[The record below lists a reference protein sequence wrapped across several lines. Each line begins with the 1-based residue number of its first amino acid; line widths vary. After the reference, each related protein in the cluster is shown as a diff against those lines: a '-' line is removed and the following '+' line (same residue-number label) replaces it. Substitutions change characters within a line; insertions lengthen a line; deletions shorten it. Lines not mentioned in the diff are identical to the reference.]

1 MPAYA
6 VIGGQW
12 GDEGKGKV
20 VDYLSQNAHIV
31 ARFSGGN
38 NAGHTVLNE
47 QGEFKLHLIPSG
59 IFWPQAICVI
69 GNGVVIDP
77 DVLRE
82 EVEGLRA
89 RGIDL
94 DSLQVSDRAH
104 VIMPYH
110 ILLDRLEEEARGE
123 GALGT
128 TGRGVGPAYVDKT
141 ARSGIRV
148 GELLDPEGLLLRLH
162 EVLEHKNALI
172 TRLYGGDPFSVE
184 ELYERCR
191 EWGEWLRPF
200 VAPVEKTVR
209 SALAQGK
216 NLLLEGAQ
224 GALLDLDHGT
234 YPYVTSSHPTIGGA
248 AIGLGIGYR
257 SLAGVAGI
265 YKAYATRVGT
275 GPMPTE
281 LEDEVG
287 EAIRLRAWEYGTTT
301 GRARRCGWFD
311 GVAARYSAAVNEFSD
326 AILTRLDVL
335 DGFDTVK
342 VCVAYRLDGQ
352 VGEGFPSAAST
363 LARCEPVYEELP
375 GWDKPTAGLTSWE
388 DLPLQAQRYVKRIKE
403 LIGCPIALISTGPH
417 REETI
422 RLRPLIP

>member
-1 MPAYA
+1 
-6 VIGGQW
+6 
-12 GDEGKGKV
+12 
-20 VDYLSQNAHIV
+20 
-31 ARFSGGN
+31 
-38 NAGHTVLNE
+38 
-47 QGEFKLHLIPSG
+47 
-59 IFWPQAICVI
+59 
-69 GNGVVIDP
+69 
-77 DVLRE
+77 
-82 EVEGLRA
+82 
-89 RGIDL
+89 
-94 DSLQVSDRAH
+94 
-104 VIMPYH
+104 MPYH

-172 TRLYGGDPFSVE
+172 TRLYGGEPFSVE

-257 SLAGVAGI
+257 SLAGVAGV

-352 VGEGFPSAAST
+352 IGEGFPSAAST

-375 GWDKPTAGLTSWE
+375 GLGQAHGRADLLGRSASPGPALCQTHRRAHRLSYRPHLHRPPPRGDHPPPPPHPLVTPTLHRPYEGPDPAAAQLRTESGNAA
-388 DLPLQAQRYVKRIKE
+388 PLSLGE
-403 LIGCPIALISTGPH
+403 G
-417 REETI
+417 
-422 RLRPLIP
+422 